1 MKNLITYIQEN
12 LLINESFDSNSLKEF
27 LDIDNDSKYKNKGRW
42 ESTYSFRIL
51 CKFLRPYPC
60 RKKDILKILS
70 LANWKEEWF
79 LSKND
84 KKIFNQEE
92 LYDILN
98 IPSNANI
105 SKATY
110 EDLMG
115 IAEKNSTC
123 IILFVKDLDNAIANI
138 IQGMILDPKHG
149 KDAIEY
155 LRKMQK
161 VQKERQ
167 DNYNYNDRLKGT
179 FNMKRANEILKE
191 YNKKASKEQ
200 LDLLKKTVKE
210 LMKYTKRGKTAKYVS
225 LGYKNSKEYSDDQSF
240 ITYKLLT
247 SKDAKD
253 LIYYFDS
260 LEKSSDKQKKYLEEV
275 IKKLKID

>member
-27 LDIDNDSKYKNKGRW
+27 LDIDNDSKYKDQTPD
-42 ESTYSFRIL
+42 TYSFRIL
-51 CKFLRPYPC
+51 CKFLRPVPC
-60 RKKDILKILS
+60 KKKDILKVLS

-98 IPSNANI
+98 IPSDTNLN
-105 SKATY
+105 KATY
-110 EDLMG
+110 KDLMN

-123 IILFVKDLDNAIANI
+123 LILFVKNNKDSIDNI
-138 IQGMILDPKHG
+138 IQGMVLDPKHG
-149 KDAIEY
+149 KDTLEY
-155 LRKMQK
+155 LRKMEK
-161 VQKERQ
+161 VQQERK
-167 DNYNYNDRLKGT
+167 DNSDNNDKTDGT
-179 FNMKRANEILKE
+179 FNMKRANEKLKE

-200 LDLLKKTVKE
+200 IDLLNKTVKE
-210 LMKYTKRGKTAKYVS
+210 LMKYTNNGKNAKS
-225 LGYKNSKEYSDDQSF
+225 NALNFKQSKNYSDEQSY

-247 SKDAKD
+247 AKD
-253 LIYYFDS
+253 GKDF
-260 LEKSSDKQKKYLEEV
+260 LEIFKWTENLSDKQKKYLEEV
-275 IKKLKID
+275 VEKLKID